1 MDNYNGFYLI
11 ISKILFSFL
20 NGECEIESKTTYT
33 PILPLNGG
41 DWNIHKSYHI
51 GYTCNFCLAQKI
63 ERTFCGEITVGLYF
77 TYLAGFLS
85 YTLGE

>member
-1 MDNYNGFYLI
+1 MERDLSETKRALKTHLTEHYTDNYNGFYHI

-51 GYTCNFCLAQKI
+51 GYTCNFC
-63 ERTFCGEITVGLYF
+63 
-77 TYLAGFLS
+77 
-85 YTLGE
+85 